1 MSKKETK
8 KLIELL
14 SMNLTIPD
22 YQRPYEWDKSNVYVL
37 LEDIM
42 NNYEESMAIN
52 IGTIILYKNNDNEY
66 EIVDGQQRIITLS
79 LLLKVLNDP
88 IDIKIFDKEIAI
100 ISNAEKRILKNYQ
113 SLNVFIKRLEEKDN
127 LNIAE
132 FLKYLHEKVNF
143 YVLESSSFEE
153 SFQLFDGRNSKYKDL
168 TPVDLLKA
176 YHLGELP
183 LNYPKNKKIK
193 LLSDWNT
200 NMNDGF
206 SIDKTM
212 NRNEYIFN
220 NVLFNIYN
228 WSLNKDIRPF
238 TKKDIYLYKGY
249 KEGNKKETEY
259 EYVKYYKYRKNN
271 SFQINKPFKAGE
283 EFFEMVKHYI
293 ETFELLI
300 KEYDLKSALPEITAD
315 EFKYN
320 FKYINYLYYDALLAF
335 YDRFGDNISNF
346 YKETIK
352 DFILRWSLTHRIKN
366 KQVNIQTIN
375 YYVLN
380 TEYNF
385 FFECNKSNFSNTFF

>member
-143 YVLESSSFEE
+143 YGYYLCLV
-153 SFQLFDGRNSKYKDL
+153 
-168 TPVDLLKA
+168 T
-176 YHLGELP
+176 
-183 LNYPKNKKIK
+183 
-193 LLSDWNT
+193 LS
-200 NMNDGF
+200 
-206 SIDKTM
+206 
-212 NRNEYIFN
+212 Y
-220 NVLFNIYN
+220 
-228 WSLNKDIRPF
+228 
-238 TKKDIYLYKGY
+238 
-249 KEGNKKETEY
+249 
-259 EYVKYYKYRKNN
+259 
-271 SFQINKPFKAGE
+271 
-283 EFFEMVKHYI
+283 
-293 ETFELLI
+293 
-300 KEYDLKSALPEITAD
+300 
-315 EFKYN
+315 
-320 FKYINYLYYDALLAF
+320 
-335 YDRFGDNISNF
+335 
-346 YKETIK
+346 
-352 DFILRWSLTHRIKN
+352 
-366 KQVNIQTIN
+366 
-375 YYVLN
+375 
-380 TEYNF
+380 
-385 FFECNKSNFSNTFF
+385 